1 MKNSLSQPRRVHQN
15 PTEHSPLKTRNFS
28 SQGGKRQSSRYI
40 KEAGTRAPL
49 GDASQSGQHRHFLVK
64 RIAFV
69 LATPTIDIQPQRC
82 HLWLLQSRV
91 KSSSEGFCWVQQ
103 QRWPWEPSSPIWLF
117 SETTDVGKSV
127 NSLVHG
133 FKCPLTRWC
142 CTENVWAHRTRAQR
156 ITTDVHRNPHKVKK
170 KTELLLGNTEFYLSA
185 LGCWERQTPSLL
197 KLSSGGLWRST
208 GTLPWT
214 PQFAYV
220 PSRAVVT
227 KNKTSRW
234 GINSVSVWI
243 SVVIITQKLQ
253 HIQRTISP
261 EIRAFFL

>member
-1 MKNSLSQPRRVHQN
+1 MLP
-15 PTEHSPLKTRNFS
+15 
-28 SQGGKRQSSRYI
+28 SQGS
-40 KEAGTRAPL
+40 T
-49 GDASQSGQHRHFLVK
+49 DTLVK

-156 ITTDVHRNPHKVKK
+156 ITTDVHRNPHTVKK
-170 KTELLLGNTEFYLSA
+170 KTSSCLVIPNFISVLWAVEKDRHQVYSSSVQVACGGAQGRFPGPHSLHM
-185 LGCWERQTPSLL
+185 CRQ
-197 KLSSGGLWRST
+197 GLWLLRTKHQDGAST
-208 GTLPWT
+208 
-214 PQFAYV
+214 V
-220 PSRAVVT
+220 
-227 KNKTSRW
+227 
-234 GINSVSVWI
+234 
-243 SVVIITQKLQ
+243 
-253 HIQRTISP
+253 
-261 EIRAFFL
+261 FLSGYQWWL